1 MLNPAFKALV
11 TNSLYPASVA
21 TLPSGFGQAVN
32 VIDQQYNSDQ
42 GDIKVDYNATE
53 KDHVSFRYSKGD
65 QYDPLNNSV
74 ALLGNMVNE
83 AYLQSGAVSW
93 NHTFSPN
100 LLNEARFGMNY
111 VKLPH
116 GLTTFASSV
125 GALGNS
131 IGLANGNP
139 TGIDGLPLFGFAG
152 GSYH

>member
-1 MLNPAFKALV
+1 MRGWNRRNLKHSLFDLGSRCQAKVSRQHYSRERPNPAFKALV

-100 LLNEARFGMNY
+100 LLTKR
-111 VKLPH
+111 
-116 GLTTFASSV
+116 AS
-125 GALGNS
+125 G
-131 IGLANGNP
+131 
-139 TGIDGLPLFGFAG
+139 
-152 GSYH
+152 